1 MVGRLGCTTGG
12 EGEVA
17 DINSRIN
24 LGEEERRPTTR
35 GEGEK
40 SSDGRRL

>member
-1 MVGRLGCTTGG
+1 MASRLGCTTGG
-12 EGEVA
+12 RGEVGGSSSRVHLGEGEMRLTA
-17 DINSRIN
+17 
-24 LGEEERRPTTR
+24 G